1 MPVLI
6 PVLILLR
13 PLLNCL
19 AFDGS
24 GTCSTAGSK
33 CASGFDGSLRCAA
46 DLSLLR
52 IGAVYFLVTFVVNL
66 AMN

>member
-33 CASGFDGSLRCAA
+33 CASGFDGSWCCAA
-46 DLSLLR
+46 TLRLLR
-52 IGAVYFLVTFVVNL
+52 IGVVCFLVAFVVNL